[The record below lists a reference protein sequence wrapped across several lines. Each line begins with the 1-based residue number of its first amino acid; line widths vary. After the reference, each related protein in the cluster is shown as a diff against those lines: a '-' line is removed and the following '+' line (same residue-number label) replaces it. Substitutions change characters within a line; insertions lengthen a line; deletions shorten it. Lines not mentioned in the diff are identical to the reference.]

1 MQEPVEISKDIP
13 RFCREGGIPVA
24 LDESVDE
31 DVSTSYEMLERIA
44 SEGVV
49 AVVIKPGRV
58 GGFERAASLASWAHS
73 RGMVAV
79 ISSAF
84 ETSIGLSAYAHLAA
98 YVDERLSQTF
108 APVQQ
113 KTLQNRIVAHGLGT
127 YTWLNGEILKSRKF
141 EVLRDNTGIVVPLL
155 NAPNSRNDFHFNEK
169 FVTSRSVEGVI
180 ESSTVKIASGNETFE
195 FHVWNTN
202 TMTTSVSSPN
212 ITDLEVDKQSLYF
225 TSYQFTLWLSRHS
238 NISLKR

>member
-1 MQEPVEISKDIP
+1 MQEPVEIPKDIP
-13 RFCREGGIPVA
+13 RFCKESGIPVA

-58 GGFERAASLASWAHS
+58 GGFERAVSLAAWAHS

-84 ETSIGLSAYAHLAA
+84 ETSVGLSAYAHLAA
-98 YVDERLSQTF
+98 YVDERFSQKFTSVQQQTF
-108 APVQQ
+108 
-113 KTLQNRIVAHGLGT
+113 QNRTVAHGLGT
-127 YTWLNGEILKSRKF
+127 YTWFDGDILKSRKF
-141 EVLRDNTGIVVPLL
+141 EVSRDNRGIMVPLVK
-155 NAPNSRNDFHFNEK
+155 ASNSGIDFHFNEK
-169 FVTSRSVEGVI
+169 FVISRSVEGVI
-180 ESSTVKIASGNETFE
+180 ESSTVRIASDNKIFE
-195 FHVWNTN
+195 FRVWDTK

-212 ITDLEVDKQSLYF
+212 TTDLEVFKGSP
-225 TSYQFTLWLSRHS
+225 
-238 NISLKR
+238 NC

>member
-13 RFCREGGIPVA
+13 RFCKESGIPVA

-58 GGFERAASLASWAHS
+58 GGFERAASLAAWAHS

-98 YVDERLSQTF
+98 YVDESLSQTF
-108 APVQQ
+108 TSVQQ
-113 KTLQNRIVAHGLGT
+113 QSLQNRTVAHGLGT
-127 YTWLNGEILKSRKF
+127 YTWLDGDILKSRKF
-141 EVLRDNTGIVVPLL
+141 EVSRDNRGIVVPLA
-155 NAPNSRNDFHFNEK
+155 NASNSRNDFDFNEK
-169 FVTSRSVEGVI
+169 FVTSRSVEGVF
-180 ESSTVKIASGNETFE
+180 ESSTVNIASGNKIFE
-195 FHVWNTN
+195 FHVWDTK
-202 TMTTSVSSPN
+202 TMTTSVSSPH
-212 ITDLEVDKQSLYF
+212 IT
-225 TSYQFTLWLSRHS
+225 
-238 NISLKR
+238 